1 MQFHPPLYILRHGET
16 VWNAEGR
23 LQGRYDSP
31 LTERGIAQAH
41 AQRKILDGLDLDG
54 FTAFSSPQGRAF
66 QTAAIALGGRV
77 SDIRTDDRLSEIGL
91 GAFAGHDRAA
101 LIAQEQVS
109 DGFALYERAP
119 EGEGFAALQ
128 ARCEQFLMNLTGP
141 AILVTHGITSRM
153 LRLVLTGR
161 DMADLPEM
169 GGGQGVIY
177 EVRDAVQTCL
187 REKGLKPAPTMR

>member
-1 MQFHPPLYILRHGET
+1 MQPHPPLYILRHGET

-31 LTERGIAQAH
+31 LTERGIAQAQ
-41 AQRKILDGLDLDG
+41 AQRTILGGLDLDS

-91 GAFAGHDRAA
+91 GAFAGQDRAA

-119 EGEGFAALQ
+119 GGEGFAALQ
-128 ARCEQFLMNLTGP
+128 ARCRQFVTNLTGP

-161 DMADLPEM
+161 DLADLSQM
-169 GGGQGVIY
+169 GGGQGVVY
-177 EVRDAVQTCL
+177 EVREGVQTCL
-187 REKGLKPAPTMR
+187 REKGLKPAPSMR